1 MTDEQKQQA
10 LTRYRAQCEVA
21 WLARGRITADEAVA
35 MARSV
40 YREFGLDWDE
50 EVSASGQGAD
60 KGWAYATALKTTGH
74 P

>member
-21 WLARGRITADEAVA
+21 WLASGRITADEAVE

-50 EVSASGQGAD
+50 EATTSGQGVSE
-60 KGWAYATALKTTGH
+60 
-74 P
+74 